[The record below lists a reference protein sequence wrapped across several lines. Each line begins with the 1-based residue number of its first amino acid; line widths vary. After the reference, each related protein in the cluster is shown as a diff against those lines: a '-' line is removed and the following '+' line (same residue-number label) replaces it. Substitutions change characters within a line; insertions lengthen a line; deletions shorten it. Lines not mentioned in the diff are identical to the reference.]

1 MDDALVSVVIPT
13 LNEGRNLIDTVAYV
27 LQNSNGQPLE
37 VVVVDDGSTD
47 GSSQKIEARFGDA
60 NVRVIQSG
68 GIGVPGARNAGAAVA
83 EGQVLIFLDG
93 HCYVP
98 AGWLQPLLDALY
110 VEPAVAMVGPTFADI
125 NPPHVA
131 ACGNTFKDESLERA
145 WLPIRKQVTYV
156 PFHGGGCQV
165 VRSDAFHTA
174 GGYDQGMTRW
184 GSQDLELCL
193 RLWLL
198 GYSVVAQPASII
210 YHLFRK
216 QHPYAVNGADVLYNK
231 LRMAVVHFDAGRLQK
246 VIRYLQQFRGADQ
259 ILARVMTDAT
269 WSFRQQMLATR
280 QRDVDWLFTRFQIP
294 I

>member
-1 MDDALVSVVIPT
+1 
-13 LNEGRNLIDTVAYV
+13 
-27 LQNSNGQPLE
+27 
-37 VVVVDDGSTD
+37 
-47 GSSQKIEARFGDA
+47 
-60 NVRVIQSG
+60 
-68 GIGVPGARNAGAAVA
+68 VPGARNAGAAAA

-98 AGWLQPLLDALY
+98 AGWLQPLLEALY
-110 VEPAVAMVGPTFADI
+110 VEPSVAMVGPTFADI

-131 ACGNTFKDESLERA
+131 ACGNTFRDESLERA
-145 WLPIRKQVTYV
+145 WLPIREQATYV
-156 PFHGGGCQV
+156 PFHGGGCHV
-165 VRSDAFHTA
+165 VRSDAFHAA

-198 GYSVVAQPASII
+198 GYSVVAQPASVI

-216 QHPYAVNGADVLYNK
+216 RHPYAVNGADVLYNK

-246 VIRYLQQFRGADQ
+246 VIRYLQQFQGADQ

-269 WSFRQQMLATR
+269 WSVRQQMLAAR
-280 QRDVDWLFTRFQIP
+280 QRDVDWLFNRFQIP